1 MAVGRERGMI
11 VCTLDAV
18 MKARGIK
25 GKDLARTVGMSE
37 VNLSRV
43 KRGKARMVK
52 LVTLEAI
59 CRELRCVV
67 ETCFS
72 VRKEIRD
79 ERGRR

>member
-43 KRGKARMVK
+43 KGGKARMVK

-59 CRELRCVV
+59 CRELRCQPGDLMRYVPDEDSG
-67 ETCFS
+67 ET
-72 VRKEIRD
+72 R
-79 ERGRR
+79 

>member
-1 MAVGRERGMI
+1 MAMGRERGMI

-18 MKARGIK
+18 MKARGVK

-52 LVTLEAI
+52 LATLEAI
-59 CRELRCVV
+59 CRELRCQPGDLMRYVPDEDSG
-67 ETCFS
+67 ET
-72 VRKEIRD
+72 R
-79 ERGRR
+79 

>member
-43 KRGKARMVK
+43 KRGKARMGK

-59 CRELRCVV
+59 CRELRCQPGDLMRYVPDEDSG
-67 ETCFS
+67 ET
-72 VRKEIRD
+72 R
-79 ERGRR
+79 

>member
-18 MKARGIK
+18 MKARGVK

-52 LVTLEAI
+52 LATWRRYAGSFDAS
-59 CRELRCVV
+59 RE
-67 ETCFS
+67 T
-72 VRKEIRD
+72 
-79 ERGRR
+79 

>member
-37 VNLSRV
+37 VNLSRA

-59 CRELRCVV
+59 CRELRCQPGDLMRYVPDEDSG
-67 ETCFS
+67 ET
-72 VRKEIRD
+72 R
-79 ERGRR
+79 

>member
-1 MAVGRERGMI
+1 MAVGRAWGMI

-18 MKARGIK
+18 MKARGAR

-52 LVTLEAI
+52 LAALEAI
-59 CRELRCVV
+59 CRELRCQPGDLMRYVPDEDSG
-67 ETCFS
+67 ET
-72 VRKEIRD
+72 R
-79 ERGRR
+79 